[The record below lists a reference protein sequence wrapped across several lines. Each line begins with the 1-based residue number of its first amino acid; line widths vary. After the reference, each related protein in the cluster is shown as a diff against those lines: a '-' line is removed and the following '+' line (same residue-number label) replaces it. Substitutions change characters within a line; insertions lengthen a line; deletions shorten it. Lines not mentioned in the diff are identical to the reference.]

1 MNIKVLRTA
10 VSKAFLTAVTK
21 ADVKLKMNIEIL
33 KLTPEFTEDFGYV
46 IYTAWGEAYKGLMP
60 DSVLEG
66 RSSERWTQRAKENP
80 ENKYIAFADGKAV
93 GVIGFL
99 PQARDFVTNRESGEI
114 VALYVLKEY
123 QKNGIGKA
131 LLNEALNDIGEKNVT
146 LFMLKGNDNAAS
158 FYRKMGFC
166 FTGKELSDNGLI
178 ELEMILKR

>member
-1 MNIKVLRTA
+1 
-10 VSKAFLTAVTK
+10 
-21 ADVKLKMNIEIL
+21 MNIEIL

-131 LLNEALNDIGEKNVT
+131 LLNEALNDIARKMLRFLCLKETTTQQAFTEKWVFVLPEKN
-146 LFMLKGNDNAAS
+146 
-158 FYRKMGFC
+158 YRI
-166 FTGKELSDNGLI
+166 TV
-178 ELEMILKR
+178 

>member
-1 MNIKVLRTA
+1 MS
-10 VSKAFLTAVTK
+10 VSKVFLTAEMIVNEVLCMNFEI
-21 ADVKLKMNIEIL
+21 VKI
-33 KLTPEFTEDFGYV
+33 TPEFAKYFGYV
-46 IYTAWGEAYKGLMP
+46 IYTAWGETYKGLIP
-60 DSVLEG
+60 DNILEG
-66 RSSERWTQRAKENP
+66 RSMERWIQRTKENP
-80 ENKYIAFADGKAV
+80 ENKYIAFADGKAA
-93 GVIGFL
+93 GVVGFL
-99 PQARDFVTNRESGEI
+99 QQARDFVTNRESGEI

-166 FTGKELSDNGLI
+166 FTGKELYDNGMT